1 MLTPFQQRTSLQQ
14 ACFFGALLCTTQKK
28 QAADNTCAAQST
40 ARNVCA
46 ADPGLASF
54 FNSLIVNNIT
64 YVKRSSS

>member
-14 ACFFGALLCTTQKK
+14 ECFFGALLCTTQKK

-46 ADPGLASF
+46 ADPGLASL
-54 FNSLIVNNIT
+54 FNTVMFLNSKQYYLC
-64 YVKRSSS
+64 